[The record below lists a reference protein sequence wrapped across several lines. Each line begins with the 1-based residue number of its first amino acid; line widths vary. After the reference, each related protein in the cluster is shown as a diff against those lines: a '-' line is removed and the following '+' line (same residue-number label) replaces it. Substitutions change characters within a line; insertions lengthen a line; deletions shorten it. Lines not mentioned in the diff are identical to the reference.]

1 MENLEN
7 QKSPEKKEKPPFLY
21 HGSPHR
27 GLEEIEPRKTTVRDP
42 EEGELVFATQDIGL
56 ASVFMANSRHYGCGR
71 FNETKYCYIV
81 EPGEEFIRRDKG
93 GHIYVLPSDSFET
106 DPNKG
111 LGVYEW
117 TSKQKVK
124 PIEKIEYTSALDAML
139 ANGVQ
144 VYFIDEETH
153 KKIEQSPDHGYSILQ
168 GLESENQ
175 RRGANVREFK

>member
-7 QKSPEKKEKPPFLY
+7 QNLPEKKEKPQFLY

-27 GLEEIEPRKTTVRDP
+27 DLEVIEPRRKSHRDP

-81 EPGEEFIRRDKG
+81 EHREEFILRDKG
-93 GHIYVLPSDSFET
+93 GHIYVLSSDGFEN

-111 LGVYEW
+111 LGEYEW

-124 PIEKIEYTSALDAML
+124 PKEKIEYPSSLDAML
-139 ANGVQ
+139 ENGVQ
-144 VYFIDEETH
+144 VYFIDKETH
-153 KKIEQSPDHGYSILQ
+153 KKIEQSNDHGYSILQ
-168 GLESENQ
+168 DLQSENQ
-175 RRGANVREFK
+175 RRGINIKEFK